1 MGPAMISHDGP
12 RRWSFRVLTQRMEM
26 PFRSQKADRPLSLAF
41 KEARDR
47 LMERGLL
54 LLEDV

>member
-1 MGPAMISHDGP
+1 MISLDGP
-12 RRWSFRVLTQRMEM
+12 RRRSFGVLTQRMEM
-26 PFRSQKADRPLSLAF
+26 PFRSQKADRPLRLAF
-41 KEARDR
+41 KKARDR

>member
-1 MGPAMISHDGP
+1 MISLDGP
-12 RRWSFRVLTQRMEM
+12 RRRSFGVLTQRMEM
-26 PFRSQKADRPLSLAF
+26 PFRSQKADRPLRLAF